1 MVIITDKRNI
11 RGLCEQKPR
20 ITCERSGVYIGSLKS
35 NIENE
40 NKKERKIN
48 RRNVSVY
55 LLLRV

>member
-1 MVIITDKRNI
+1 M

-20 ITCERSGVYIGSLKS
+20 ITCERSGLYSGSLKS

-40 NKKERKIN
+40 NIKKKKERKIN
-48 RRNVSVY
+48 RRNGSVY

>member
-1 MVIITDKRNI
+1 M

-20 ITCERSGVYIGSLKS
+20 ITYERSGLYSGSLKS

-40 NKKERKIN
+40 NIKKKKERKIN